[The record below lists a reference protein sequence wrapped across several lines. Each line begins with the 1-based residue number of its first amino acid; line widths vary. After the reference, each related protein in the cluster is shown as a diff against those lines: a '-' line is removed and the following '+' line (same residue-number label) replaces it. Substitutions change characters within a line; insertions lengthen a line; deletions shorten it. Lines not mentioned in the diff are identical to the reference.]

1 MMKLFLL
8 LPLLLCAGCSRF
20 RTEKKA
26 DRENWYAERITV
38 PRTHGQLERKELVLA
53 LYATLESREETEALE
68 AILKKDKIRL
78 KIIRIADRDRLPPM
92 VRAGRADLIAGA
104 FTPAEIRAFHLLP
117 VLPYT
122 GTDGKTQ
129 YCLAARY
136 QDDILETMLGK
147 VPPPDE
153 EPKKGKKH
161 D

>member
-8 LPLLLCAGCSRF
+8 LPLLFCFGCFRF
-20 RTEKKA
+20 QPEKKTNQ
-26 DRENWYAERITV
+26 DNWYAERIGI

-53 LYATLESREETEALE
+53 LYETLESGLEKESLET
-68 AILKKDKIRL
+68 ILKKDKIRL
-78 KIIRIADRDRLPPM
+78 KIIRIANRDMLPPI
-92 VRAGRADLIAGA
+92 VRSGRADLIAGA
-104 FTPAEIRAFHLLP
+104 FTPEEIRAFHLLP

-122 GTDGKTQ
+122 GTDGTTQ

-147 VPPPDE
+147 VALPE
-153 EPKKGKKH
+153 KNTEKGKKH

>member
-8 LPLLLCAGCSRF
+8 LPLLFCAGCSGF
-20 RTEKKA
+20 RTEKKN
-26 DRENWYAERITV
+26 DREHWYAERISV

-53 LYATLESREETEALE
+53 LYVTLESREETEALE
-68 AILKKDKIRL
+68 AILKKDNIRL
-78 KIIRIADRDRLPPM
+78 KVIRIADRDRLPPM
-92 VRAGRADLIAGA
+92 VRSGRVDLIAGA
-104 FTPAEIRAFHLLP
+104 FTPGEVRAFHLLP

-136 QDDILETMLGK
+136 HDDILETMLGQ
-147 VPPPDE
+147 VPRTDGTTM
-153 EPKKGKKH
+153 KGKKH

>member
-8 LPLLLCAGCSRF
+8 LPLLFCFGCLRLQPD
-20 RTEKKA
+20 KKT
-26 DRENWYAERITV
+26 DQDNFYAERIGI

-53 LYATLESREETEALE
+53 LFETLESGLETESLE
-68 AILKKDKIRL
+68 NVLKKDKIRL
-78 KIIRIADRDRLPPM
+78 KIIRIASRDKLPPM
-92 VRAGRADLIAGA
+92 LRSGRADLIAGA
-104 FTPAEIRAFHLLP
+104 FTPEEVRAFQLLP

-147 VPPPDE
+147 VSPRDKTAE
-153 EPKKGKKH
+153 KGKKH

>member
-1 MMKLFLL
+1 MMKIFLL
-8 LPLLLCAGCSRF
+8 LPLLFCAGCSWL
-20 RTEKKA
+20 RTEKKT
-26 DRENWYAERITV
+26 DQENWYADRISV

-53 LYATLESREETEALE
+53 LYVTLESREETEALE
-68 AILKKDKIRL
+68 SLLKKDKIRL

-92 VRAGRADLIAGA
+92 VRSGRVDLIAGA
-104 FTPAEIRAFHLLP
+104 FTPGEVRAFHLLP

-147 VPPPDE
+147 VSQPDGK
-153 EPKKGKKH
+153 PMKGKKH

>member
-8 LPLLLCAGCSRF
+8 LPLLFCAGCSWF
-20 RTEKKA
+20 RPDKKT
-26 DRENWYAERITV
+26 DQDNCYAERISI

-53 LYATLESREETEALE
+53 LYETLESREETEALE
-68 AILKKDKIRL
+68 TILKKDKIRL
-78 KIIRIADRDRLPPM
+78 KIIRIANRDKLPPM
-92 VRAGRADLIAGA
+92 LRSGRADLIAGA
-104 FTPAEIRAFHLLP
+104 FTPEEIRAFHLLP

-147 VPPPDE
+147 VKPQE
-153 EPKKGKKH
+153 KTAEKGKKH